1 MLHEALRLLRRY
13 HGLTQ
18 KELAARLG
26 ISNTYLSEIETGA
39 KKDSFT
45 VELLN
50 KYSEV
55 FEIPVSTLI
64 LFSENVN
71 SSGRRE
77 RLRVQSASKI
87 LKVLSW
93 IDEQNQATSKEENS

>member
-13 HGLTQ
+13 HGKTQ
-18 KELAARLG
+18 KELAAQLG

-50 KYSEV
+50 MYAEV
-55 FEIPVSTLI
+55 FNMPLSTLM
-64 LFSENVN
+64 LFSENIDPT
-71 SSGRRE
+71 RRGDK
-77 RLRVQSASKI
+77 LRVRAASKV
-87 LKVLSW
+87 LKVLAW
-93 IDEQNQATSKEENS
+93 IDEQEKTNS